1 MALSISGIVA
11 SPGGFHCIQTDAT
24 STVDTLKAGAGSIFK
39 VEIDNTNNSVPV
51 YVKLWDTVGGF
62 TVGGTHANDDP
73 DFVFKCPASVLRV
86 YACPNGALFAAGI
99 KAACVTDGG
108 GTPGST
114 SPSNDVTYRILLS

>member
-51 YVKLWDTVGGF
+51 FLKLWDTVGGF
-62 TVGGTHANDDP
+62 TVGGTHVNDDP
-73 DFVFKCPASVLRV
+73 DFSFQVTCVCASGLCMSQRRNL
-86 YACPNGALFAAGI
+86 C
-99 KAACVTDGG
+99 
-108 GTPGST
+108 S
-114 SPSNDVTYRILLS
+114 RH